1 MSKTKSKNYFHCG
14 LWWTN
19 GARIILIIIVLFLI
33 ALLKKINSNSN
44 KNKNTTGQQH
54 KRDTDKTV

>member
-1 MSKTKSKNYFHCG
+1 MSKKKSKNYFHCG

-19 GARIILIIIVLFLI
+19 GARSHVRTILLLIVIITLFF
-33 ALLKKINSNSN
+33 SN
-44 KNKNTTGQQH
+44 KNKNTTEQQN